1 MFEEDTF
8 HASVFAE
15 SFRHA
20 GELLWQYFNPRMRK
34 GSSEDLVKRLEYS

>member
-1 MFEEDTF
+1 MFLGSTF

-20 GELLWQYFNPRMRK
+20 GELLWQCFNPMMRK
-34 GSSEDLVKRLEYS
+34 GALKEYELRVCV